1 MGSFDLSGVGSSPI
15 FLRRRGDFNLYYS
28 PYQGDPL
35 FRHVSYGIGG
45 SPEKVIGMEICHRH
59 SARVIGRKF
68 FHRRCISWSYR
79 NRG

>member
-1 MGSFDLSGVGSSPI
+1 MGSFDLSGIGSIPVFLGDEGTLTSIIHPI
-15 FLRRRGDFNLYYS
+15 KMILW
-28 PYQGDPL
+28 

-45 SPEKVIGMEICHRH
+45 SPDKVIGIEMCHRH

-68 FHRRCISWSYR
+68 FHSRCISWSYR